1 MKEYKYDVL
10 TSGYVSMDHIIKIA
24 EPARVGF
31 TSIVTNADNTKI
43 NYGGCGVNIASARA
57 PGGAGLGG
65 EWVPG
70 ISDPQQHTHRRRN
83 RDSRGGNLHLLP
95 VTG

>member
-43 NYGGCGVNIASARA
+43 TAAAGSTLPPPSAAWANGQCPCSGWGRT
-57 PGGAGLGG
+57 G
-65 EWVPG
+65 
-70 ISDPQQHTHRRRN
+70 RRMG
-83 RDSRGGNLHLLP
+83 SGP
-95 VTG
+95 I